1 MHTRIEKDAFFQAAI
16 HFEGCFY
23 VNTYE
28 ITLSML
34 VETESIREQMIA
46 LERLNCFLTSSL
58 QNCLFIEEAEIV
70 SIENYKKAGIRICE
84 LPEEPLDQIIGM
96 VLLQKFNAIMEN
108 RIIITDITLG
118 SLLSEGVRHHIVAEI
133 AESTMSGDFWWNKP
147 GFCLCS
153 ADALSKAKGDNI
165 VKLFDDSEW
174 AEMGLTWKE
183 KASK

>member
-118 SLLSEGVRHHIVAEI
+118 SLLSEGVRHHLVAEI

-147 GFCLCS
+147 CYGMCP
-153 ADALSKAKGDNI
+153 DAVSHVKSDNI
-165 VKLFDDSEW
+165 VRLFDDSEW
-174 AEMGLTWKE
+174 AELGLAWKE
-183 KASK
+183 KVSK